1 MATTALRIGDQVV
14 LEEDYDENYIPSEQE
29 IQEYALEIGIDPQK
43 EPELMWL
50 AREGMVAPLPAE
62 WKPCQDVTGEIY
74 YFNFSTGQSTW
85 DHPCD
90 EHYRQLVALE
100 RERRSTADAG
110 QTGKKEKKKAK
121 KKKERKKKKE
131 TDGGRL
137 PGLLAPL
144 GPLRGLSAEPPLRTP
159 LGLPSGHPPLMAA
172 SSVAPLKNVLEKK
185 SSEEEE
191 ISEEEEVAGGA
202 RLLLQNLHLDLDALG
217 AGLHY
222 EVDSEHSE
230 TGPPE
235 ERTEPELQELD
246 SREQSVDLPSE
257 GSFSGRHVHSSALDG
272 QIREEEEEGESEK
285 MEGCHSL
292 EEKED
297 GTMSER
303 AQKRTTYGMIR
314 KEEEDEESEQIE
326 ETEEGCSSPKGKEG
340 KEESR
345 QIRHEEEE
353 KGESDGQ
360 MEIFNSHEEKNEQE
374 SVEKEETEQVEEEID
389 EQMERF
395 ENSERNEIEEKEEN
409 GQIEE
414 LSDEQIE
421 VFKNSEEKKE
431 LIKKRKEGEE
441 KEETEQIEEEGDQIE
456 RFKNSVET
464 KQRNEREEKEEIEQ
478 IEEKSDE
485 QITRFK
491 NSEEKK
497 DLTEERNED
506 EKEETEQIEEES
518 DEQMEGFENS
528 VEIKERNKADEKEET
543 EQIEE
548 ESDEQME
555 GFRKSVEIKERNEAD
570 EKEETEQIEEESD
583 EQMEG
588 FENSEEIKER
598 NKADEKEETEQIEEE
613 SDEQMEGFKN
623 SEEIK
628 ERNEADEK
636 EETEQIEEES
646 DEQVERFSNPE
657 DKNRA
662 EEEERDTLEDKERN
676 KGKKEKT
683 MKTATEESSEYKLL
697 KMEREGEQSDIGEE
711 QEDEQT
717 EEKNLQSPA
726 EFHNK
731 SHLNLTK
738 GGKFVPQWNPV
749 CSEESEAGE
758 ASGAMPLSSI
768 DQWQT
773 GFRSRFSENVFDLL
787 ELASAQDRK
796 EEVDVSEL
804 QTSESI
810 NRSRDLKKQQLE
822 EEKEILRREMEESK
836 RKEEDARWKIEE
848 VERKNMEILTE
859 KKRKEEEEVK
869 KRKEEEE
876 KKRKEMEE
884 KKKMEEEEKKRK
896 DIEDKKR
903 QEEEK
908 KKEIEE
914 KKRKEAEQKRRKEE
928 EEKKNRQALEEEKRK
943 RLEEE
948 RLVDERKRQI
958 EENKKRME
966 EEEKKQMEES
976 AKQLRVLK
984 EEILRRRQEEE
995 ERLKEEMELH
1005 LREIRRE
1012 KELMLEAEL
1021 QRVESRDERLERLK
1035 DESEAECKENS
1046 RLLQVNSLSSNRR
1059 PVKASDTLRSLRP
1072 EQPLVEYQRELTEV
1086 LQEVREEVEREH
1098 RRKLQQL
1105 KEEHQQ
1111 ELQSLRDS
1119 HLLQESRE
1127 RERLLNSLKD
1137 EREALLSKHTTQLH
1151 TLQNTL
1157 DTQLQ
1162 EMRHTNTQKEEEL
1175 QQRMVELEKRS
1186 RVFQNQEEELCLK
1199 ERDALLQ
1206 ELQQLRA
1213 DLHTEKH
1220 KRETLPAENAHS
1232 QQMEEKIS
1240 VLQHQCEELR
1250 ATVSELQNQ
1259 SSRANPSQEV
1269 AAEKQENLESL
1280 GLKLR
1285 LEDLEAPERS
1295 TGDSSDSTDRVR
1307 KCVWSES
1314 VSLHRAQ
1321 QFLERQSMCVPPR
1334 PATHCN
1340 NTLHQMSVFQVSCD
1354 DGERSADRKVTFDVT
1369 ESEVSSVYSPEGT
1382 VKQLA
1387 DSLQLISG
1395 QLGSVLGALTSLTRT
1410 QAQHSTAQ
1418 IPPTTTQPITPL
1430 LPQPQ
1435 WVWNSG
1441 PAPSM
1446 LNGFRDSESGRSFWS
1461 TDTTRAHPAFPG
1473 YTPPSLR
1480 PIQEEGQRLQALI
1493 EGNKHWL
1500 VTQRR
1505 KNTSPHSNVAG
1516 GGLIQLA
1523 LDDHN
1528 QIKVHHY

>member
-787 ELASAQDRK
+787 ELASAQ
-796 EEVDVSEL
+796 
-804 QTSESI
+804 
-810 NRSRDLKKQQLE
+810 
-822 EEKEILRREMEESK
+822 
-836 RKEEDARWKIEE
+836 
-848 VERKNMEILTE
+848 
-859 KKRKEEEEVK
+859 
-869 KRKEEEE
+869 
-876 KKRKEMEE
+876 
-884 KKKMEEEEKKRK
+884 
-896 DIEDKKR
+896 
-903 QEEEK
+903 
-908 KKEIEE
+908 
-914 KKRKEAEQKRRKEE
+914 
-928 EEKKNRQALEEEKRK
+928 
-943 RLEEE
+943 
-948 RLVDERKRQI
+948 
-958 EENKKRME
+958 
-966 EEEKKQMEES
+966 
-976 AKQLRVLK
+976 

>member
-787 ELASAQDRK
+787 ELASAQ
-796 EEVDVSEL
+796 
-804 QTSESI
+804 
-810 NRSRDLKKQQLE
+810 
-822 EEKEILRREMEESK
+822 
-836 RKEEDARWKIEE
+836 
-848 VERKNMEILTE
+848 
-859 KKRKEEEEVK
+859 
-869 KRKEEEE
+869 
-876 KKRKEMEE
+876 
-884 KKKMEEEEKKRK
+884 
-896 DIEDKKR
+896 
-903 QEEEK
+903 
-908 KKEIEE
+908 
-914 KKRKEAEQKRRKEE
+914 
-928 EEKKNRQALEEEKRK
+928 
-943 RLEEE
+943 
-948 RLVDERKRQI
+948 
-958 EENKKRME
+958 
-966 EEEKKQMEES
+966 
-976 AKQLRVLK
+976 

-1340 NTLHQMSVFQVSCD
+1340 NTLHQVSCD

-1505 KNTSPHSNVAG
+1505 KNTSPLFPNFRPHSNVAG

>member
-246 SREQSVDLPSE
+246 SREQSVDLP
-257 GSFSGRHVHSSALDG
+257 
-272 QIREEEEEGESEK
+272 
-285 MEGCHSL
+285 
-292 EEKED
+292 
-297 GTMSER
+297 
-303 AQKRTTYGMIR
+303 
-314 KEEEDEESEQIE
+314 
-326 ETEEGCSSPKGKEG
+326 
-340 KEESR
+340 
-345 QIRHEEEE
+345 
-353 KGESDGQ
+353 
-360 MEIFNSHEEKNEQE
+360 
-374 SVEKEETEQVEEEID
+374 
-389 EQMERF
+389 
-395 ENSERNEIEEKEEN
+395 
-409 GQIEE
+409 
-414 LSDEQIE
+414 
-421 VFKNSEEKKE
+421 
-431 LIKKRKEGEE
+431 
-441 KEETEQIEEEGDQIE
+441 
-456 RFKNSVET
+456 
-464 KQRNEREEKEEIEQ
+464 
-478 IEEKSDE
+478 
-485 QITRFK
+485 
-491 NSEEKK
+491 
-497 DLTEERNED
+497 
-506 EKEETEQIEEES
+506 
-518 DEQMEGFENS
+518 
-528 VEIKERNKADEKEET
+528 
-543 EQIEE
+543 
-548 ESDEQME
+548 
-555 GFRKSVEIKERNEAD
+555 
-570 EKEETEQIEEESD
+570 
-583 EQMEG
+583 
-588 FENSEEIKER
+588 
-598 NKADEKEETEQIEEE
+598 
-613 SDEQMEGFKN
+613 
-623 SEEIK
+623 
-628 ERNEADEK
+628 
-636 EETEQIEEES
+636 
-646 DEQVERFSNPE
+646 
-657 DKNRA
+657 
-662 EEEERDTLEDKERN
+662 
-676 KGKKEKT
+676 
-683 MKTATEESSEYKLL
+683 
-697 KMEREGEQSDIGEE
+697 
-711 QEDEQT
+711 
-717 EEKNLQSPA
+717 
-726 EFHNK
+726 
-731 SHLNLTK
+731 
-738 GGKFVPQWNPV
+738 
-749 CSEESEAGE
+749 SEESEAGE

-1340 NTLHQMSVFQVSCD
+1340 NTLHQVSCD

-1505 KNTSPHSNVAG
+1505 KNTSPLFPNFRPHSNVAG

>member
-787 ELASAQDRK
+787 ELASAQ
-796 EEVDVSEL
+796 
-804 QTSESI
+804 
-810 NRSRDLKKQQLE
+810 
-822 EEKEILRREMEESK
+822 
-836 RKEEDARWKIEE
+836 
-848 VERKNMEILTE
+848 
-859 KKRKEEEEVK
+859 
-869 KRKEEEE
+869 
-876 KKRKEMEE
+876 
-884 KKKMEEEEKKRK
+884 
-896 DIEDKKR
+896 
-903 QEEEK
+903 
-908 KKEIEE
+908 
-914 KKRKEAEQKRRKEE
+914 
-928 EEKKNRQALEEEKRK
+928 
-943 RLEEE
+943 
-948 RLVDERKRQI
+948 
-958 EENKKRME
+958 
-966 EEEKKQMEES
+966 
-976 AKQLRVLK
+976 

-1505 KNTSPHSNVAG
+1505 KNTSPLFPNFRPHSNVAG